1 MRTIKTIFWVL
12 AAVLLM
18 AFIYI
23 NPAPITVR
31 IWPGNPGISVD
42 TKAWALIVAS
52 LLVGFVPT
60 WLIMSA
66 QRWRMARR
74 IAALESTLAVQ
85 SHTLNTHAQ
94 AAVDPVVVPGDLR

>member
-1 MRTIKTIFWVL
+1 MRTIKTIFWVVIT
-12 AAVLLM
+12 ALLL

-23 NPAPITVR
+23 NPGPIIVH
-31 IWPGNPGISVD
+31 IWPGSPGISVE
-42 TKAWALIVAS
+42 TRAWALIVAC

-74 IAALESTLAVQ
+74 IASLESMLAAQ

-94 AAVDPVVVPGDLR
+94 ATVDPIVVPGDIR